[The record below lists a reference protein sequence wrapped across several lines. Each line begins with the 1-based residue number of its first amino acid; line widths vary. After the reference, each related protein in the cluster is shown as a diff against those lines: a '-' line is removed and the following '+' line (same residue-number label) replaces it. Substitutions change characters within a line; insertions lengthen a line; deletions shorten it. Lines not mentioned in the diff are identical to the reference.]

1 MNFINPLRHYY
12 FDDYIAMY
20 KIMTKINV
28 KINVK
33 GYIITFIKKCSCTYV
48 TLFIESHHNRKIES
62 H

>member
-20 KIMTKINV
+20 KIMKKINV

-33 GYIITFIKKCSCTYV
+33 GYIITFIKNAV
-48 TLFIESHHNRKIES
+48 AHTLLYL
-62 H
+62 